1 MSKIPPLTYHTITTL
16 ITEGNADDLRILLD
30 QRDVDI
36 NEGDEN
42 GQTFLMY
49 AAQIGHFNV
58 VDELLLQGANVDAE
72 DEDNWTALLYAAKE
86 GHFDIVNKLIE
97 SGAKLDHRDMGGWTA
112 LMWACYKGYVE
123 LASLLLKHGSSANVY
138 DKNHISCLVWAAG
151 RGHLEIV
158 RDLLVHGAKVNAGD
172 KYGTTPLVW
181 ASRKGYLDIVD
192 ELLRAGSNVDTAG
205 MYSWTSLIVAT
216 KGGFSDVVE
225 VLLEYKPNVNAIDMS
240 GGTALTLACKEGYI
254 DIAIS
259 LLNSG
264 AYINLQDRNGDTNL
278 IHATK
283 AGHFNI
289 VDALLKKYADVDI
302 QGSDGKTALY
312 WAVEKNFVDI
322 VKIILNA
329 NPNIEISAKGGD
341 TPLMKATRSR
351 NVEIVQLLIDKKAKV
366 SSVDKKGDTAL
377 HIAMRAQSKAIVEI
391 LLRNP
396 KNSQLLY
403 RPNRAGETPYN
414 IDTNQHKSILA
425 QIFGARRLNTNE
437 DNENLL
443 GYDLYGSALADILS
457 EPSLSMPICVGL
469 YAKWGS
475 GKSFLLN
482 KLEDEMRNFTFQR
495 LEPTFEFSWLVNLLL
510 LLFSSI
516 IGFILAFATGIW
528 IVGLSVGCGILLM
541 SYVFLAIITFGNKLH
556 DWEWSFNASVYLA
569 EHLLA
574 IKTMLQVV
582 FCNPP
587 ASRRD
592 AHLTPVRF
600 LFTEQT
606 KVSSSGEDVSV
617 AQIITTLYSAIEH
630 EYGFFTTRFYRV
642 FKPRIVSGSTWKYR
656 RLCCIPNVFVAVFVI
671 VAIYVCCVLL
681 LISAVQQ
688 EFKIYKSVNNT
699 VNKYP
704 HYYLMKPSV
713 IALGCIVGAV
723 ILTNIHTWYRMI
735 IALLISNYRR
745 VKHVTSHTSSYLE
758 KLKNEVETMTLMVQ
772 CMDAFVGQQT
782 RLVVVV
788 DGLDSCEQEKVLKV
802 LDAVHLL
809 FSDPNLPFVTI
820 LAIDPHVIIKAIEA
834 NIHHIFH
841 NSSIRGHDY
850 LRNIVHLPFYLQ
862 NSGLRKVKVAQK
874 AALQTCKHTTNMWI
888 EEKEEKGHGSIVSI
902 HQQTNRRTSASS
914 ASIPDIFRKNRKST
928 HKLKASDSIG
938 SSICNVHHNVTGA
951 HDLTKVLLTDDY
963 FSDINPRSMRRLL
976 NIVYITGRLLKA
988 FNIDFNWYHL
998 AVWINTTERWPY
1010 HISWIIMYYEI
1021 HENELEESISLK
1033 SIFEKI
1039 KVHIPT
1045 SKEEEPMLDLDHDE
1059 RKFDVFLSIHSSTL
1073 QIIDL
1078 KIFLPFTINLD
1089 PYIRKSIHED
1099 QHHLTALIKGNTA
1112 PRDSTLTATSYG
1124 GQNRWGRF
1132 SPPRPPSTHTWA
1144 SPQSYLWR
1152 SDIRQDSGHGTL
1164 SPGPTVW
1171 WDYPVDNATFRPCS
1185 KQVMLPNQQKLST
1198 LSLDGIINLISSLEN
1213 INKNRLPEYNKV
1225 LTQNNINGLVLLTCD
1240 LNELKDVLKMSF
1252 GDWELFRVA
1261 ILSLRDQEYQVST
1274 VSEGDRSR
1282 SSSVKDKSRQTNT
1295 ETSQEKPKSSNNV
1308 SDNAERTEGRSRR
1321 PNTALEKQ
1329 VTLEESLIFGALETL
1344 NEEAQEDAL
1353 EEKLERRET
1362 LTESYTPVLS
1372 ISEDH
1377 LSDTDSHSTIGS
1389 VVISPTEIDVLYI
1402 PRDSPSL
1409 RVRATSLPDAV
1420 PDLEQGSTGES
1431 LFISSGEIST
1441 SHSLPNAGEFKH
1453 VNSALS
1459 VPSPSKYMIK
1469 ALSHEDDLKRAV
1481 LTASME
1487 RLAKRRGRF
1496 PSSSSDAPSSPR
1508 SESSKL
1514 CKTTHVAID
1523 QPKAVFDSDS
1533 SDSSSNNSQEKLLG
1547 SEKKEETQKSK
1558 SISAGENTEA
1568 FYLDD
1573 EHTPLVSPTHSVKLD
1588 FQSQVYNS
1596 NQIVESPSP
1605 QTPVVDDHRRLHR
1618 QFSIDVPS
1626 EGMREQTSVPVS
1638 NTIQQ
1643 SASNVTYYPSNVHSQ
1658 NCSQILL
1665 CAKSPSSNFS
1675 TSPQQMN
1682 ISSTES
1688 LSEILDETI
1697 L

>member
-1 MSKIPPLTYHTITTL
+1 MSKIPPLTYHAITTL
-16 ITEGNADDLRILLD
+16 ITEGNADDLRILLE

-49 AAQIGHFNV
+49 AAQIGHLNIV
-58 VDELLLQGANVDAE
+58 EELLLQGANVDAE

-86 GHFDIVNKLIE
+86 GHTDIIIKLIE
-97 SGAKLDHRDMGGWTA
+97 NGVKLDHRDMGGWTA
-112 LMWACYKGYVE
+112 LMWACYKGYIE
-123 LASLLLKHGSSANVY
+123 LASLLLQRGSSANVY
-138 DKNHISCLVWAAG
+138 DKNHISCLVWASG

-158 RDLLVHGAKVNAGD
+158 RNLLAHGAKVNAGD

-225 VLLEYKPNVNAIDMS
+225 VLLEYKPNVNAVDMS

-254 DIAIS
+254 EIAMS

-283 AGHFNI
+283 AGYFNI

-312 WAVEKNFVDI
+312 WAVEKGFVDI
-322 VKIILNA
+322 VKLILNA
-329 NPNIEISAKGGD
+329 NPNTEIPAKGGD

-414 IDTNQHKSILA
+414 IDTNQHRSILA

-443 GYDLYGSALADILS
+443 GYDLYGCALADILS
-457 EPSLSMPICVGL
+457 EPTLSMPICVGL

-510 LLFSSI
+510 LLLSSTV
-516 IGFILAFATGIW
+516 GFILAFATGIW
-528 IVGLSVGCGILLM
+528 IVGLSVGSGILFM
-541 SYVFLAIITFGNKLH
+541 SYVFFAIITFGNKLH
-556 DWEWSFNASVYLA
+556 DWEWSFNASVYFA

-574 IKTMLQVV
+574 IKTMLQVI

-592 AHLTPVRF
+592 AHLSPVRF

-617 AQIITTLYSAIEH
+617 AQIITTLYSAIED

-642 FKPRIVSGSTWKYR
+642 FKPRMVSGSNWKYR
-656 RLCCIPNVFVAVFVI
+656 RLCCIPNVFVALFVV
-671 VAIYVCCVLL
+671 VAIYICCILL
-681 LISAVQQ
+681 LVSGIQQ
-688 EFKIYKSVNNT
+688 DFKIYKIRNSTENE
-699 VNKYP
+699 YP
-704 HYYLMKPSV
+704 NYYLMKPSV

-735 IALLISNYRR
+735 LTLLVSNYRR
-745 VKHVTSHTSSYLE
+745 VKLVTSHTSSYLE

-874 AALQTCKHTTNMWI
+874 AALQTCKHTNMWI

-902 HQQTNRRTSASS
+902 QQTNRRTSASS
-914 ASIPDIFRKNRKST
+914 VSIPDIFRKSRKSA
-928 HKLKASDSIG
+928 HKLKNSDSIG

-998 AVWINTTERWPY
+998 AVWVNTTERWPY
-1010 HISWIIMYYEI
+1010 RISWIITYYEI
-1021 HENELEESISLK
+1021 HENELDDPLSLK
-1033 SIFEKI
+1033 TIFEKI

-1073 QIIDL
+1073 QVIDL

-1099 QHHLTALIKGNTA
+1099 QHHLTALIKGTTTHGDNTL
-1112 PRDSTLTATSYG
+1112 PVVSYG

-1132 SPPRPPSTHTWA
+1132 SPPRPPSSHTWA

-1152 SDIRQDSGHGTL
+1152 SEPRQDSGHGTL

-1171 WDYPVDNATFRPCS
+1171 WDYPVENANFRQCP
-1185 KQVMLPNQQKLST
+1185 KQVTLPNQQKLST
-1198 LSLDGIINLISSLEN
+1198 LSLEGVINVISSLEN
-1213 INKNRLPEYNKV
+1213 INKNKLSEYSKV
-1225 LTQNNINGLVLLTCD
+1225 VTQNNINGLVLLTCD

-1261 ILSLRDQEYQVST
+1261 ILSLRDQEYQVVT

-1282 SSSVKDKSRQTNT
+1282 SSSVRDKTRQTNT
-1295 ETSQEKPKSSNNV
+1295 DTTQEKPKSSNNV
-1308 SDNAERTEGRSRR
+1308 SENNERAEGRSRR
-1321 PNTALEKQ
+1321 PNNALEKQ
-1329 VTLEESLIFGALETL
+1329 ITLEESLIFGALETL

-1353 EEKLERRET
+1353 EEKLERQEN
-1362 LTESYTPVLS
+1362 LNESYTPVLS
-1372 ISEDH
+1372 VSEDH
-1377 LSDTDSHSTIGS
+1377 LSDTDSNSTIGS
-1389 VVISPTEIDVLYI
+1389 VVISPTEVDVLYI

-1420 PDLEQGSTGES
+1420 PDIEQGSATES
-1431 LFISSGEIST
+1431 IFVSSSEIST

-1487 RLAKRRGRF
+1487 RLSKRRGRL
-1496 PSSSSDAPSSPR
+1496 PSSTSDVPSSPM
-1508 SESSKL
+1508 SEKSARQ
-1514 CKTTHVAID
+1514 CKTSHIASS
-1523 QPKAVFDSDS
+1523 QPKVFDSDS

-1547 SEKKEETQKSK
+1547 SDKREETQKLQ
-1558 SISAGENTEA
+1558 SISAGENTEG

-1588 FQSQVYNS
+1588 FQTQVYNS
-1596 NQIVESPSP
+1596 NQIIESSTSP
-1605 QTPVVDDHRRLHR
+1605 QTPVVDEHRRIHR
-1618 QFSIDVPS
+1618 QFSIDIPS
-1626 EGMREQTSVPVS
+1626 EGISDQTPILNS
-1638 NTIQQ
+1638 NTMQQ
-1643 SASNVTYYPSNVHSQ
+1643 SASNITFYPSNVQSQ
-1658 NCSQILL
+1658 NCNQVLL
-1665 CAKSPSSNFS
+1665 FAKSPSSSFP